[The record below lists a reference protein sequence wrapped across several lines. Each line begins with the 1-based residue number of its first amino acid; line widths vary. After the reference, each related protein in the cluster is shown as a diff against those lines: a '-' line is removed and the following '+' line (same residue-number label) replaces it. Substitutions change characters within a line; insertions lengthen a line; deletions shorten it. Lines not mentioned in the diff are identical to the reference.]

1 MYDGAKISLPSRLL
15 EPEREV
21 LLYRAVNDAH
31 GRAVI
36 EVGEIGVTGVVYAYH
51 DPFSYRLKAYKS
63 A

>member
-1 MYDGAKISLPSRLL
+1 VYDSVKTSLPSRLL

-21 LLYRAVNDAH
+21 LLYRAVDDAR

-36 EVGEIGVTGVVYAYH
+36 EGGEGVVTGVVYAYR
-51 DPFSYRLKAYKS
+51 DPLADGLKADEP